1 MSFPH
6 PTPVLEETV
15 LRGAPFG
22 RNIVRAPMGL
32 WVLAEAGKDPS
43 DHSFCPLATPA
54 GRRTRCTTRTETRSR
69 TSTTQSRRAWEALPP
84 RCAMPTRSTTPRRKG
99 TAAQPGTG
107 REKGA
112 GDGPSSRC
120 FFIKALQSLFSR
132 AGPYES
138 ERKLGAGRFVWTG
151 GPHGDQK
158 VCGPRSGSECA
169 PRPGFTPEVQGGQ
182 DELWFLALTGTS
194 QELFPSAFRSA
205 G

>member
-1 MSFPH
+1 MGVVSSSYHRPRRDSA
-6 PTPVLEETV
+6 P
-15 LRGAPFG
+15 RGAFG
-22 RNIVRAPMGL
+22 RRNIVRAPVGL

-132 AGPYES
+132 AGPPRE
-138 ERKLGAGRFVWTG
+138 
-151 GPHGDQK
+151 K
-158 VCGPRSGSECA
+158 VRSGPVRVDRRAAWGPKGLRPKERQGVRA
-169 PRPGFTPEVQGGQ
+169 P
-182 DELWFLALTGTS
+182 
-194 QELFPSAFRSA
+194 A
-205 G
+205 GLHT